1 MGVLL
6 EGKEGP
12 LDLKTQAS
20 MPWRT
25 AESVE
30 LNGDKDEVYDDS
42 GGSPRVPTYVPRL
55 RLHDQYRSACAA
67 TRPRPLH
74 VLQQPR

>member
-12 LDLKTQAS
+12 LDLRAQAS

-30 LNGDKDEVYDDS
+30 LNGDKDRDEVYDDN
-42 GGSPRVPTYVPRL
+42 GGSPRAHPRT
-55 RLHDQYRSACAA
+55 RLGFGYMASAALCC
-67 TRPRPLH
+67 
-74 VLQQPR
+74 

>member
-12 LDLKTQAS
+12 LDLRAQAS

-25 AESVE
+25 
-30 LNGDKDEVYDDS
+30 LNGDKDRDDDS
-42 GGSPRVPTYVPRL
+42 GGGPRAHPRT
-55 RLHDQYRSACAA
+55 RLGFGYMASAALCC
-67 TRPRPLH
+67 
-74 VLQQPR
+74 

>member
-12 LDLKTQAS
+12 LDLRAQAS

-30 LNGDKDEVYDDS
+30 LNGVKDRDEFTMIAAAAH
-42 GGSPRVPTYVPRL
+42 VPTHL
-55 RLHDQYRSACAA
+55 RASASV
-67 TRPRPLH
+67 T
-74 VLQQPR
+74 